1 LHFAGAVAAKR
12 NHFAMDPTRQWD
24 LRIKNHKAVT
34 IWYKRRLQLQYVF
47 ILKFD
52 FMIIGILKE
61 EGAENRVA
69 LLPESVATLTK
80 MTVTLLV
87 EKDAG
92 LKSFAT
98 DSDYEAAGASMAA
111 RSEIIDQADMLI
123 MIHPPSDDELS
134 TIRKKTVLL
143 AVLNPYFNGD
153 LIKKMACKNITAFS
167 LDVIPRT
174 SRAQSMDILSSMA
187 TVAGYKAVLTAAN
200 TLPKFFPMFMT
211 AAGTITPAKV
221 LILGAGVA
229 GLQALATSRKLG
241 AVVEV
246 FDVRAAV
253 KEEVVGL
260 GGKFVEV
267 EGAIDDKT
275 AGGYA
280 VEQTDDFK
288 KKQAAAVHDHAV
300 KSDVVICTAQIPGK
314 KAPLLLTKETVEAMK
329 HGSVIIDL
337 AASTGGNCEV
347 TRNEETL
354 IHHGVK
360 VIGNSA
366 FPVDMP
372 TDASK
377 MFGKNVINFLKLM
390 INTKG
395 EFNLNWEDDIVKGTC
410 VTHNGEVIHERVKS
424 AINA

>member
-1 LHFAGAVAAKR
+1 MV
-12 NHFAMDPTRQWD
+12 
-24 LRIKNHKAVT
+24 
-34 IWYKRRLQLQYVF
+34 
-47 ILKFD
+47 
-52 FMIIGILKE
+52 IGILKE
-61 EGAENRVA
+61 EGSENRVS

-80 MTVTLLV
+80 MMVTVYV
-87 EKDAG
+87 ESAAGMKAFASDA
-92 LKSFAT
+92 
-98 DSDYEAAGASMAA
+98 DYVAAGAKIADKPEVIA
-111 RSEIIDQADMLI
+111 QSEMLI
-123 MIHPPSDDELS
+123 KVNPPSESELS
-134 TIRKKTVLL
+134 MIKEKTVFL
-143 AVLNPYFNGD
+143 AVLNPFFNTS
-153 LIKKMACKNITAFS
+153 LIKELALKDITSFS

-187 TVAGYKAVLTAAN
+187 TVSGYKAVLTAAN
-200 TLPKFFPMFMT
+200 SLPKFFPMFMT

-229 GLQALATSRKLG
+229 GLQAIATSRKLG

-267 EGAIDDKT
+267 EGAVDDKS

-314 KAPLLLTKETVEAMK
+314 KAPLLLKKETVDAMK
-329 HGSVIIDL
+329 PGSVIIDL
-337 AASTGGNCEV
+337 AASTGGNCEL
-347 TRNEETL
+347 TKNDET
-354 IHHGVK
+354 IVHGGVK
-360 VIGNSA
+360 IIGNSS

-372 TDASK
+372 SDASK

-390 INTKG
+390 INAKG
-395 EFNLNWEDDIVKGTC
+395 EFSLNWDDDIVKGTC
-410 VTHNGEVIHERVKS
+410 VTHNKEIVHERVK
-424 AINA
+424 AMINA